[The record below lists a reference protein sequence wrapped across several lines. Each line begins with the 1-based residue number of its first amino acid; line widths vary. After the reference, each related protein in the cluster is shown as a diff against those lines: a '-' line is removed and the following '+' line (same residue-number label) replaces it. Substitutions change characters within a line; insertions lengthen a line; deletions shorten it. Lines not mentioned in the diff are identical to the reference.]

1 MFNFIK
7 KIVRKVTDKTIKFQT
22 QLLDFLKS
30 FFKTTK
36 EDAPKE
42 ETQTE
47 ESTSTSTD
55 ESSKLG
61 DLVAANDCL
70 HHYAVRGSRT
80 AEARERAKALDPHS
94 TRQKESKEETQTE
107 KSASTSTDESSKLGD
122 LVAAKTAEA
131 GERAKAF
138 DPHSTRQKAR
148 KTKPLRKANRKP
160 RK

>member
-42 ETQTE
+42 ETQAE
-47 ESTSTSTD
+47 E
-55 ESSKLG
+55 
-61 DLVAANDCL
+61 
-70 HHYAVRGSRT
+70 
-80 AEARERAKALDPHS
+80 
-94 TRQKESKEETQTE
+94 
-107 KSASTSTDESSKLGD
+107 SASTSTDESSKLEE